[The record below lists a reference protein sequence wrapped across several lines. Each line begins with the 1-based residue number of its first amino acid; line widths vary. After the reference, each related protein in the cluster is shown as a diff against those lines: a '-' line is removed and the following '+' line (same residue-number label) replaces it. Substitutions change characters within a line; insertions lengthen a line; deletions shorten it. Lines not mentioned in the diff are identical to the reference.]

1 MAFAARR
8 HNPRVKGECQV
19 QTMLRVAGAARWTVR
34 LTGRHK
40 VISAA
45 GVIFTAMVIA
55 VSVTTGGSA
64 AGNGAAGNRAA
75 PAFTLAALGAP
86 GRQVSLSQYAGQPVI
101 VNFWASWC
109 GPCQQETP
117 LLARWHARH
126 GRVVLLGLDEN
137 DTTASGLGFAR
148 AKGVTYPLALDP
160 DMSAA
165 SAYGVSALP
174 QTFFLNAR
182 HQIVARV
189 AGVVTPALLAADLSL
204 MTVPAAG

>member
-1 MAFAARR
+1 MS
-8 HNPRVKGECQV
+8 
-19 QTMLRVAGAARWTVR
+19 MLSLPGAARWTVR

-40 VISAA
+40 VISAVV
-45 GVIFTAMVIA
+45 VIFTAMVIA
-55 VSVTTGGSA
+55 VSVATGSVSTSG
-64 AGNGAAGNRAA
+64 GGAAGNRAA

-86 GRQVSLSQYAGQPVI
+86 GRQVSLGQYAGQPAI

-126 GRVVLLGLDEN
+126 GPVILLGLDEN
-137 DTTASGLGFAR
+137 DTTVSALEFAR
-148 AKGVTYPLALDP
+148 AKGVTYPLAFDP

-165 SAYGVSALP
+165 SAYGVNALP

-182 HQIVARV
+182 HQIVAHV
-189 AGVVTPALLAADLSL
+189 VGVVTPALLATDLSL
-204 MTVPAAG
+204 MTAPAGG

>member
-1 MAFAARR
+1 
-8 HNPRVKGECQV
+8 
-19 QTMLRVAGAARWTVR
+19 MLNVPGAGCWAVR

-40 VISAA
+40 VISTA
-45 GVIFTAMVIA
+45 VVVFTAMVIA
-55 VSVTTGGSA
+55 VSVATGSVTTGSGS
-64 AGNGAAGNRAA
+64 AAGNRAA